1 MKSRKAKPASAGE
14 APSEKAAIHGASF
27 PWSVVAQPPKPS
39 TVAESA
45 EPPDADLDES
55 NEFSSPS
62 SDPEIAASGV
72 ATLRQLA
79 SADDASSDVLFRV
92 TSVMLTVLPVQLRD
106 TRLTVYYAE
115 RLAALSHY
123 TDPTSLLL
131 LAQAYLANGQREKA
145 TDTAKEGLALLPPHL
160 PGTQTVRC
168 RLLLEHIL
176 SRAPSKGSAGST

>member
-92 TSVMLTVLPVQLRD
+92 TSVMLTVLPVQY

-115 RLAALSHY
+115 RLAALSHH

-131 LAQAYLANGQREKA
+131 LAQTYLANGQIEKA
-145 TDTAKEGLALLPPHL
+145 TATAKEGLALLPPHL

-176 SRAPSKGSAGST
+176 SRAPSKG